1 MTPSIDLQK
10 VVPIL
15 RIFSVEKAKEFYL
28 GFLGFNWD
36 WEHRYGDNFPLYAQV
51 SRGGLAFHLSEHH
64 GDGSPGAAVIVT
76 MNGLDVFHRELT
88 ARDYSYYKPGLEEQP
103 WARTV
108 TVQDPFGNKII
119 FSEPLDNK

>member
-1 MTPSIDLQK
+1 LSIQLQH

-15 RIFSVEKAKEFYL
+15 RIFSIEKAKEFYL
-28 GFLGFNWD
+28 GFLGFSWD

-76 MNGLDVFHRELT
+76 MHGIEDFHRELA
-88 ARDYSYYKPGLEEQP
+88 ARDYRYDKPGLEKQP

-108 TVQDPFGNKII
+108 TVHDPFGNKLI
-119 FSEPLDNK
+119 FSEPLAEA

>member
-1 MTPSIDLQK
+1 MTSSIDLQK

-36 WEHRYGDNFPLYAQV
+36 WEHRFGDDFPLYAQV

-64 GDGSPGAAVIVT
+64 GDGSPGVAVIVT
-76 MNGLDVFHRELT
+76 MKGIDDFHRELT
-88 ARDYSYYKPGLEEQP
+88 AKDYRYYKPGLEKQP
-103 WARTV
+103 WARTI

-119 FSEPLDNK
+119 FSEPLKQE